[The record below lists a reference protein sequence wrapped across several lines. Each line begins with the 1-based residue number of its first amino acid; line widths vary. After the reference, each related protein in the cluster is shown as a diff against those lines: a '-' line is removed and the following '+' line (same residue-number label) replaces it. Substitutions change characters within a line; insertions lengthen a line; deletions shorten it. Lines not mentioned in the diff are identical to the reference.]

1 MKKNGN
7 RSPEMNWRTAEE
19 QTEPAI
25 AEQNRTE
32 LNQPGIW
39 REVKR
44 NQESGNKGSSVQPE
58 TLRDRD
64 RTDSLRDRDPAQI
77 VQDIMSRIEGTEIK
91 RKRGARFH
99 FRFYLTA
106 SMAAAS
112 IESLELS
119 VRSYNSLKRAGY
131 STIGELA
138 EAVAGE
144 ENVLARIRNC
154 GKKSAEEIMA
164 RLFKYQYDQLKP
176 ERKDAYLLE
185 VVLLN
190 LGQPKA

>member
-44 NQESGNKGSSVQPE
+44 NQESGKKGSSVQPE

-64 RTDSLRDRDPAQI
+64 PAQI
-77 VQDIMSRIEGTEIK
+77 VRDIMSRIEGTEIK
-91 RKRGARFH
+91 RKRGARFR

-131 STIGELA
+131 STVGELA

-190 LGQPKA
+190 LGQAKA

>member
-1 MKKNGN
+1 
-7 RSPEMNWRTAEE
+7 
-19 QTEPAI
+19 
-25 AEQNRTE
+25 
-32 LNQPGIW
+32 
-39 REVKR
+39 
-44 NQESGNKGSSVQPE
+44 
-58 TLRDRD
+58 
-64 RTDSLRDRDPAQI
+64 
-77 VQDIMSRIEGTEIK
+77 
-91 RKRGARFH
+91 
-99 FRFYLTA
+99 
-106 SMAAAS
+106 MAAAS

-190 LGQPKA
+190 LGQTKA